1 MTIKKFLGRT
11 EEEARLKAQQELGSS
26 CVVLNVRTVKPTGML
41 AFLKSSQYEVTAAVE
56 EKENK
61 MPDTS
66 RMDKPTGKINFVA
79 DEAIDLKYDAV
90 NSHQQSVT
98 YPRPEVKSSVV
109 MPQGV
114 PVTQPKAGLVKEDD
128 KAFEERLENLQNLLE
143 KSLAPKVQEVKEEV
157 QEAEIQS
164 KKSDETIKYTKMI
177 YNTLLDNEVTERCI
191 NQLLDEVERPGRG
204 AQSLDLLLSS
214 VYQKMILKF
223 GQPSPIDLT
232 GKKPKIIFFIG
243 PTGVGKTTTIAK
255 IASKLKMESGK
266 KIALLTA
273 DTYRIAAEEQ
283 LRTYANILDTS
294 LTIIYSADELNP
306 AIAKVKDS
314 DVILVDTAGFSH
326 KSVQQKEDTKKLIE
340 ALDSKYES
348 EIYLVLSATTK
359 YRDLIE
365 IVNSY
370 REIADYKLIF
380 TKLDETTSYGN
391 LYNVKMYT
399 GAELSYV
406 TNGQN
411 VPDDIEVFDT
421 QRIVK
426 KLLGGN

>member
-11 EEEARLKAQQELGSS
+11 EEEARTKAQQELGSG
-26 CVVLNVRTVKPTGML
+26 CVIMNVRTVKPTGM
-41 AFLKSSQYEVTAAVE
+41 FSFFKSSQYEVTAAVE
-56 EKENK
+56 EKENRV
-61 MPDTS
+61 PVDSS
-66 RMDKPTGKINFVA
+66 RMQQKNGKINFIA
-79 DEAIDLKYDAV
+79 DEAIDLSFDKPT
-90 NSHQQSVT
+90 SHTQNVT
-98 YPRPEVKSSVV
+98 YHRPEIKAQSPVPSD
-109 MPQGV
+109 MPLKKIV
-114 PVTQPKAGLVKEDD
+114 PQEEE

-143 KSLAPKVQEVKEEV
+143 KSLAPKVQEVKTETEEV
-157 QEAEIQS
+157 DIQT
-164 KKSDETIKYTKMI
+164 KRNDENLKYVKMI

-204 AQSLDLLLSS
+204 SQSLDLLLSG

-223 GQPSPIDLT
+223 GQPNPIDLT
-232 GKKPKIIFFIG
+232 GKKPKVIFFIG

-294 LTIIYSADELNP
+294 LSIIYSSDELNP

-340 ALDSKYES
+340 ALDAKYES
-348 EIYLVLSATTK
+348 EIFLVLSATTK
-359 YRDLIE
+359 YRDLID

-399 GAELSYV
+399 GADLSYV

>member
-1 MTIKKFLGRT
+1 MTIKKFVGKT
-11 EEEARLKAQQELGSS
+11 EDEARTKAQQELGSN
-26 CVVLNVRTVKPTGML
+26 CVIMNVRTMKPTGIL
-41 AFLKSSQYEVTAAVE
+41 SFLKSSQYEVTAAIE
-56 EKENK
+56 EKE
-61 MPDTS
+61 S
-66 RMDKPTGKINFVA
+66 RVAAGRTPMEKNTGKINFVA
-79 DEAIDLKYDAV
+79 DEALDLNFNNAPKT
-90 NSHQQSVT
+90 NHT
-98 YPRPEVKSSVV
+98 YTYQKPE
-109 MPQGV
+109 MPKKETIPSAN
-114 PVTQPKAGLVKEDD
+114 PVIAGEE
-128 KAFEERLENLQNLLE
+128 KAFEERLENLQSLLE
-143 KSLAPKVQEVKEEV
+143 KSLAPNANANKPAEVAEEP
-157 QEAEIQS
+157 A
-164 KKSDETIKYTKMI
+164 KKNDESLKYVKMI
-177 YNTLLDNEVTERCI
+177 YNTLLDNEVSEKFI

-204 AQSLDLLLSS
+204 NQSLDLLLAS

-255 IASKLKMESGK
+255 IASKLKMDSGK

-283 LRTYANILDTS
+283 LRTYANILDTP
-294 LTIIYSADELNP
+294 LTIIYSAEELNP
-306 AIAKVKDS
+306 AISRVKDS

-326 KSVQQKEDTKKLIE
+326 KSTQQKEDTKKLVE
-340 ALDSKYES
+340 ALDAKYDS

-359 YRDLIE
+359 YKDLIE

-399 GAELSYV
+399 GAEISYV

>member
-1 MTIKKFLGRT
+1 MTIKKFIGKT
-11 EEEARLKAQQELGSS
+11 EEEARMKAGQELGSN
-26 CVVLNVRTVKPTGML
+26 CVIMNVRTVKPTGIFS
-41 AFLKSSQYEVTAAVE
+41 FLKSSQYEVTAAVE
-56 EKENK
+56 EKETKN
-61 MPDTS
+61 PIDTS
-66 RMDKPTGKINFVA
+66 MMQNKTGKINFVA
-79 DEAIDLKYDAV
+79 DEEINLNF
-90 NSHQQSVT
+90 NSRGTESESMT
-98 YPRPEVKSSVV
+98 YHRPETKRQVQA
-109 MPQGV
+109 PA
-114 PVTQPKAGLVKEDD
+114 PKVLHQEEE

-143 KSLAPKVQEVKEEV
+143 KSLAPKEQESQKEVENVQQKKNDDNVKYV
-157 QEAEIQS
+157 
-164 KKSDETIKYTKMI
+164 KMI

-204 AQSLDLLLSS
+204 SQNLDLLLSS

-232 GKKPKIIFFIG
+232 GKKPKVIFFIG

-255 IASKLKMESGK
+255 IASKLKMESEK

-326 KSVQQKEDTKKLIE
+326 KSTQQKEDTKRLVE
-340 ALDSKYES
+340 ALDPKYES

-370 REIADYKLIF
+370 REIAEYKLIF